1 MLMQTRYRLTDVEAS
16 QGQAENVVD
25 LQPGLLD
32 RAIDRAC
39 QGLLADQQADGH
51 WCYELEADCTI
62 PAEYIMMNH
71 FMDELEPELEAK
83 FGNYIRSR
91 QSDEHGGWPL
101 YHGGDFDLSCSVK
114 AYFALKL
121 IGDSPDAP
129 HMQRARAAILAH
141 GGAARCNVF
150 TRIALA
156 LFEQIPWRGT
166 PFVPVEQILLPR
178 WFPFH
183 ISKISYWSR
192 TVMIPLSILCS
203 YKPTA
208 ANPRNVD
215 IRELFV
221 IPPEQEKHY
230 FHPKSL
236 LGHVFRFWDLVAR
249 TFEPCIPNFI
259 RRYATRKSEAW
270 FIERLN
276 GVDGLGGIF
285 PAMVNAHEAMALL
298 GYPAD
303 HPYRVEQREAIRRL
317 VVINGDM
324 AYCQP
329 CVSPIWDTAWAAFA
343 LTESGGDYHEA
354 VQRSLDWLAERQL
367 TDEPGDWQDNHPDLK
382 GGGWA
387 FQYRNDFYPDLDD
400 TPAVAWAMHRF
411 DPARYRENIE
421 RSGDWICGMQ
431 SQNGGYG
438 AFDSDNTCYYLNYIP
453 FADHGALLDPP
464 TSDVTARCV
473 VQLSLLDKPEYR
485 DARARAIDFLKREQ
499 ETNGSWFGR
508 WGTNYLYGTW
518 SVLTALEVAGEDP
531 NQPYIRRAV
540 DWLKTVQHS
549 DGGWGEGND
558 TYHDPAKA
566 GMSHPSTPYQTA
578 WALLALMAAGEVHSN
593 SVRRGI
599 DYLIEHQQAGDGLWS
614 DDSFTAPGFPR
625 VFYLKYHGYA
635 KIFPAWA
642 LAHYRRL
649 LEIPAAA

>member
-1 MLMQTRYRLTDVEAS
+1 MLMQPRYRLTDAEAS
-16 QGQAENVVD
+16 QGQAEYLTQ
-25 LQPGLLD
+25 LQTNLD
-32 RAIDRAC
+32 QSIRRASE
-39 QGLLADQQADGH
+39 GLLADQQSDGH

-62 PAEYIMMNH
+62 PAEYVLLNH
-71 FMDELEPELEAK
+71 YMDELEPEIEAK
-83 FGNYIRSR
+83 IGNYIRSR
-91 QSDEHGGWPL
+91 QAEHGGWPL

-121 IGDSPDAP
+121 IGDATDAP
-129 HMQRARAAILAH
+129 HMQRAREAILAH

-150 TRIALA
+150 TRITLA

-166 PFVPVEQILLPR
+166 PFVPVEQILTPR

-192 TVMIPLSILCS
+192 TVMVPLSILCS
-203 YKPTA
+203 YKPSA
-208 ANPRNVD
+208 ANPRRID

-221 IPPEQEKHY
+221 TPPEEEKHY
-230 FHPKSL
+230 FHPKTL
-236 LGHVFRFWDLVAR
+236 LEHVFRVWDIVAR
-249 TFEPCIPNFI
+249 HFEPLIPNAI
-259 RRYATRKSEAW
+259 RRYATRKAEAW

-285 PAMVNAHEAMALL
+285 PAMVNAYETMALL

-303 HPYRVEQREAIRRL
+303 HPRRLEQREAIRRL
-317 VVINGDM
+317 LVIDGDS

-343 LTESGGDYHEA
+343 LHESGEA
-354 VQRSLDWLAERQL
+354 DPAAIRQSLDWLAERQL
-367 TDEPGDWQDNHPDLK
+367 TDEPGDWQDNHPDLR

-400 TPAVAWAMHRF
+400 TPAVAWAMHEF
-411 DPARYRENIE
+411 DAERYRIAIE
-421 RSGDWICGMQ
+421 RAGDWICGMQ
-431 SQNGGYG
+431 SKNGGYG

-464 TSDVTARCV
+464 TSDVTGRCV
-473 VQLSLLDKPEYR
+473 IQLSLLDKPEYKQ
-485 DARARAIDFLKREQ
+485 ARAVAIEFLKDEQ
-499 ETNGSWFGR
+499 EHNGSWFGR
-508 WGTNYLYGTW
+508 WGTNYIYGTW
-518 SVLTALEVAGEDP
+518 SVLTALEVAGEDM
-531 NQPYIRRAV
+531 QQEYIRRAV
-540 DWLKTVQHS
+540 EWLKAVQHP

-558 TYHDPAKA
+558 TYEDPAKA
-566 GMSHPSTPYQTA
+566 GMSHASTPYQTA
-578 WALLALMAAGEVHSN
+578 WALLALMAAGEARCN

-599 DYLIEHQQAGDGLWS
+599 DYLIKQQQPHDGLWS

-635 KIFPAWA
+635 KIFPLWA
-642 LAHYRRL
+642 LARYRNL
-649 LEIPAAA
+649 LAAPATA